1 MPRLGGL
8 HQIQLVSVEQLQ
20 RNSSQDSWVV
30 GGGGG
35 GLQMWLEGEEQNTR
49 KITGFT
55 KIDRKMEERI
65 CMSTYFA
72 TFCLQSTKKIKIF
85 HKLL

>member
-1 MPRLGGL
+1 MGG
-8 HQIQLVSVEQLQ
+8 
-20 RNSSQDSWVV
+20 

-35 GLQMWLEGEEQNTR
+35 GLQMWGEGEEQNTR